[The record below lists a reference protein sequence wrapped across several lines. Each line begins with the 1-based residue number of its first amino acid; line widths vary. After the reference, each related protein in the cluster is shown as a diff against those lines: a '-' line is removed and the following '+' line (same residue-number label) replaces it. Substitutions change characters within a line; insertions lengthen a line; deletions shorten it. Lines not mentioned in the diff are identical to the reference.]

1 MKGAAMNPSIH
12 ISLNVS
18 DIDRSVAFYSRLF
31 GEPAKV
37 KPGYAKFVSEEPGLH
52 LALQEGLGEAGGGPL
67 SHLGIRVS
75 STADVLRRRAD
86 LLEKGLTGE
95 DEIGTTCCYARQD
108 KFWVSDPDGNRWEIY
123 AVLEDVEEQ
132 PQAEAAACCVKGV
145 SAEPS
150 AS

>member
-1 MKGAAMNPSIH
+1 MSPSIH

-18 DIDRSVAFYSRLF
+18 EIGRSVVFYSRLF
-31 GEPAKV
+31 GEPAKL

-52 LALQEGLGEAGGGPL
+52 LALQEGPGVVRGGAL
-67 SHLGIRVS
+67 SHLGIRVD

-123 AVLEDVEEQ
+123 SVLEDVDQE
-132 PQAEAAACCVKGV
+132 PQGDAATCC
-145 SAEPS
+145 
-150 AS
+150 

>member
-1 MKGAAMNPSIH
+1 MKGAAMTPSIH

-18 DIDRSVAFYSRLF
+18 DIGRSVAFYSRLF
-31 GEPAKV
+31 GEPAKL

-52 LALQEGLGEAGGGPL
+52 LALQEGSGVARGGAL
-67 SHLGIRVS
+67 SHLGIRVD

-86 LLEKGLTGE
+86 LMEKGLTGE

-123 AVLEDVEEQ
+123 AVLQDVEQE
-132 PQAEAAACCVKGV
+132 PQGDLAACCVRE
-145 SAEPS
+145 AP

>member
-1 MKGAAMNPSIH
+1 MAPSIH

-18 DIDRSVAFYSRLF
+18 DVGRSVEFYSRLF
-31 GEPAKV
+31 GEPAKR

-52 LALQEGLGEAGGGPL
+52 LALQEGLGETGGGPL
-67 SHLGIRVS
+67 SHLGIRMA

-86 LLEKGLTGE
+86 LMEKGLTGE

-108 KFWVSDPDGNRWEIY
+108 KFWVADPDGNRWEIY

-132 PQAEAAACCVKGV
+132 SPADRAACCVKE
-145 SAEPS
+145 AP

>member
-1 MKGAAMNPSIH
+1 VG
-12 ISLNVS
+12 
-18 DIDRSVAFYSRLF
+18 
-31 GEPAKV
+31 
-37 KPGYAKFVSEEPGLH
+37 
-52 LALQEGLGEAGGGPL
+52 
-67 SHLGIRVS
+67 

-132 PQAEAAACCVKGV
+132 PREEVAACCVK
-145 SAEPS
+145 EPAADRS

>member
-1 MKGAAMNPSIH
+1 MTPSIH

-18 DIDRSVAFYSRLF
+18 DVGRSVAFYSRLF
-31 GEPAKV
+31 GEPAKL

-67 SHLGIRVS
+67 SHLGIRVA

-132 PQAEAAACCVKGV
+132 PRGEAAACCVKEA
-145 SAEPS
+145 SADPS

>member
-1 MKGAAMNPSIH
+1 MTPSIH

-18 DIDRSVAFYSRLF
+18 DVGRSVAFYSRLF
-31 GEPAKV
+31 GKPAKL
-37 KPGYAKFVSEEPGLH
+37 KPGYAKFVSEEPGVH
-52 LALQEGLGEAGGGPL
+52 LALQEGPGEAAGGAL
-67 SHLGIRVS
+67 SHLGIRVG

-132 PQAEAAACCVKGV
+132 PREEAAACCVK
-145 SAEPS
+145 EPS
-150 AS
+150 ADRSAS

>member
-1 MKGAAMNPSIH
+1 MTPSVH

-18 DIDRSVAFYSRLF
+18 DVGRSVAFYSRLF
-31 GEPAKV
+31 GEPAKL

-52 LALQEGLGEAGGGPL
+52 LALQEGLGAVGGVAL
-67 SHLGIRVS
+67 SHLGIRVA

-123 AVLEDVEEQ
+123 AVLEDVEER
-132 PQAEAAACCVKGV
+132 PRGDATACCVKEA
-145 SAEPS
+145 SADRT

>member
-1 MKGAAMNPSIH
+1 MTPSIH

-18 DIDRSVAFYSRLF
+18 NIGRSVEFYSRLF
-31 GEPAKV
+31 GEPAKL
-37 KPGYAKFVSEEPGLH
+37 KPGYAKFVSEEPNLH
-52 LALQEGLGEAGGGPL
+52 LALQEGSGVVRGGAL
-67 SHLGIRVS
+67 SHLGIRVD

-123 AVLEDVEEQ
+123 TVLSDVQEQ
-132 PQAEAAACCVKGV
+132 PRGDAAACCVRE
-145 SAEPS
+145 SP

>member
-1 MKGAAMNPSIH
+1 MTPSIH

-18 DIDRSVAFYSRLF
+18 DVGRSVAFYRRLF
-31 GEPAKV
+31 GEPEKL

-67 SHLGIRVS
+67 SHLGIRVA
-75 STADVLRRRAD
+75 STAEVLRRRAD

-108 KFWVSDPDGNRWEIY
+108 KFWISDPDGNRWEIY
-123 AVLEDVEEQ
+123 SVLEDVEEQ
-132 PQAEAAACCVKGV
+132 SPAEAAACCVRE
-145 SAEPS
+145 AP

>member
-12 ISLNVS
+12 IALNVS

-52 LALQEGLGEAGGGPL
+52 LALQEGLGAAGGGPL

-132 PQAEAAACCVKGV
+132 PRAEAAACCVKGV
-145 SAEPS
+145 SAEPP

>member
-1 MKGAAMNPSIH
+1 MTPSIH

-18 DIDRSVAFYSRLF
+18 DVGRSVEFYSRLF
-31 GEPAKV
+31 GEPAKL

-52 LALQEGLGEAGGGPL
+52 LALQEGLEQTGGGRL
-67 SHLGIRVS
+67 SHLGIRMA

-86 LLEKGLTGE
+86 LMEKGLTGE

-108 KFWVSDPDGNRWEIY
+108 KFWVADPDGNRWEIY
-123 AVLEDVEEQ
+123 AVLEDIEEQ
-132 PQAEAAACCVKGV
+132 SPAGTAACCVME
-145 SAEPS
+145 AP

>member
-1 MKGAAMNPSIH
+1 MPPSVH

-18 DIDRSVAFYSRLF
+18 DVGRSVAFYSRLF
-31 GEPAKV
+31 GEPAKL

-52 LALQEGLGEAGGGPL
+52 LALQEGLSEGGGGAL
-67 SHLGIRVS
+67 SHLGIRVA

-108 KFWVSDPDGNRWEIY
+108 KFWISDPDGNRWEIY
-123 AVLEDVEEQ
+123 TVLEDVEEQ
-132 PQAEAAACCVKGV
+132 PRGEAAACCVKEA
-145 SAEPS
+145 SADPS

>member
-1 MKGAAMNPSIH
+1 MTSSIH

-18 DIDRSVAFYSRLF
+18 DVGRSVAFYSRLF
-31 GEPAKV
+31 GEPATL

-52 LALQEGLGEAGGGPL
+52 LALQEGPGEAGRGAL
-67 SHLGIRVS
+67 SHLGVRVA

-95 DEIGTTCCYARQD
+95 DEIGATCCYARQD

-132 PQAEAAACCVKGV
+132 PRGEAAACCVKDV
-145 SAEPS
+145 SADPS

>member
-1 MKGAAMNPSIH
+1 MTPSIH

-18 DIDRSVAFYSRLF
+18 DVGRSVAFYSRLF
-31 GEPAKV
+31 GEPAKL

-52 LALQEGLGEAGGGPL
+52 LALQEGRREAAGGAL
-67 SHLGIRVS
+67 SHLGIRVA

-108 KFWVSDPDGNRWEIY
+108 KFWVADPDGNRWEIY

-132 PQAEAAACCVKGV
+132 APGDAAACCVK
-145 SAEPS
+145 EPS
-150 AS
+150 ASPSAS

>member
-1 MKGAAMNPSIH
+1 MKGAAMTPSIH

-18 DIDRSVAFYSRLF
+18 DVSRSVEFYSRLF
-31 GEPAKV
+31 GEPAKL

-52 LALQEGLGEAGGGPL
+52 LALQEGLGEGGGGAL
-67 SHLGIRVS
+67 SHLGIRVA

-108 KFWVSDPDGNRWEIY
+108 KFWVADPDGNRWEIY

-132 PQAEAAACCVKGV
+132 SPADTAACCVKE
-145 SAEPS
+145 AP